1 MIKIIL
7 YRYNTLCKHIVRYLI
22 FGGVVLEKKNV
33 GNLNLEQ
40 EIKRNLQ
47 EMANKEIEDVYK
59 DLDTSIEGLDQ
70 KEAAKR
76 LEDHGLNEIVYEKRK
91 PWYMYLLRSFLDP
104 FILILLFIVFVSYFT
119 DVAFAP
125 AAEKSYVTILII
137 SILIAISV
145 TLRFTQEYKSQITA
159 DNLKELVHNTT
170 AIKRDGKDPEE
181 IDMKKVVPGD
191 IIRLAAGDLIP
202 ADMRIISCTDLFISQ
217 SSLTGESEPVEKFPD
232 NRDSDENENVADI
245 DNIALMGTI
254 VVSGSAIGVVVR
266 TGNNSYF
273 GSIAKSI
280 AKDVGETSFEEGV
293 RSVSVLLI
301 KFMFVMVPIVF
312 LINGITKGDWL
323 SALLFSISIA
333 VGLTPEMLPTLVSTN
348 LAKGAVSLSEK
359 QIIIKRLNSIQN
371 FGAMD
376 ILCTDKTGTLTEDK
390 IILESYLNVS
400 GKEDKNV
407 LIHGY
412 LNSFHQTGL
421 KNLLDKA
428 VIKRG
433 DNTGIEDEV
442 SVYKKIDEIP
452 FDFRRRRMS
461 VVVKDESG
469 KRKLIT
475 KGAAEEMLSI
485 CSKVQINGD
494 IIDLTDEINEKIMS
508 MVYELNEEG
517 MRVLAIATKSDVPDE
532 TKFGVADECEMTLI
546 GYMGFL
552 DPPKESSIS
561 AIKALYAHGLDVKVL
576 TGDNDIVTK
585 KIAKDVGIPI
595 NNVLLGTD
603 IESISDEE
611 LYTLASKSSILAK
624 LSPTQKERVIR
635 VLQENEHVV
644 GFLGDGINDA
654 QALKQADVGI
664 SVDTAVD
671 IAKESADIIML
682 EKDLNVLEEG
692 VIEGRRVFG
701 NINKYIKI
709 TASSNFG
716 NIFSVLIASA
726 FLPFLPMLPIQL
738 LIQNLL
744 YSISQISI
752 PWDNMDEEYLRKP
765 QQWDASEIRKFMIYI
780 GPISSIF
787 DIVTFAVMWFVFDA
801 NSIENMALFQSGWFV
816 VGLLTQTLIV
826 HMIRTRK
833 IPFVQSIASAPV
845 LIMTAVIMIA
855 GIIIP
860 FTGFGAFINL
870 VPLPPTYFLWLIG
883 ILISY
888 SILTEITKRWY
899 ISKFD
904 SWI

>member
-1 MIKIIL
+1 M
-7 YRYNTLCKHIVRYLI
+7 
-22 FGGVVLEKKNV
+22 

-40 EIKRNLQ
+40 EIKKNLQ
-47 EMANKEIEDVYK
+47 EMANKDIEDVYK

-91 PWYMYLLRSFLDP
+91 PWYVYLLRSFLDP

-119 DVAFAP
+119 DIAFAP
-125 AAEKSYVTILII
+125 AEEKSYVTILII

-145 TLRFTQEYKSQITA
+145 ILRFTQEYRSQITA

-170 AIKRDGKDPEE
+170 AIKREGKNPEE
-181 IDMKKVVPGD
+181 IDMKRVVPGD

-254 VVSGSAIGVVVR
+254 VVSGAAIGVVLR

-273 GSIAKSI
+273 GSIAESI
-280 AKDVGETSFEEGV
+280 SKDVGETSFEEGV

-390 IILESYLNVS
+390 IVLENYLNVS

-442 SVYKKIDEIP
+442 SMYRKIDEIP
-452 FDFRRRRMS
+452 FDFKRRRMS
-461 VVVKDESG
+461 VVVKDENG

-494 IIDLTDEINEKIMS
+494 IVDLTPELNEKIMS
-508 MVYELNEEG
+508 MVYELNEKG
-517 MRVLAIATKSDVPDE
+517 MRVLAIATKIDVPDE

-561 AIKALYAHGLDVKVL
+561 AIKALYTHGLDIKVL
-576 TGDNDIVTK
+576 TGDNEIVTK
-585 KIAKDVGIPI
+585 KIAQDVGIPV

-611 LYTLASKSSILAK
+611 LYTQASKSSILAK
-624 LSPTQKERVIR
+624 LSPAQKERVIR

-845 LIMTAVIMIA
+845 LIMTAIIMIA

-888 SILTEITKRWY
+888 SLLTEITKRWY
-899 ISKFD
+899 IRKFD

>member
-1 MIKIIL
+1 M
-7 YRYNTLCKHIVRYLI
+7 
-22 FGGVVLEKKNV
+22 EKNNV
-33 GNLNLEQ
+33 SALNLEQ
-40 EIKRNLQ
+40 EIKKNLQ
-47 EMANKEIEDVYK
+47 EMGNKDIEEVFK
-59 DLDTSIEGLDQ
+59 DLDTSMEGLDQ
-70 KEAAKR
+70 KEAEKR
-76 LEDHGLNEIVYEKRK
+76 LETHGLNEIVYEKKR

-119 DVAFAP
+119 DIAFVP
-125 AAEKSYVTILII
+125 VEEKSYITILII
-137 SILIAISV
+137 STLIAISV
-145 TLRFTQEYKSQITA
+145 ILRFTQKYKSQITA
-159 DNLKELVHNTT
+159 DNLKEMVHNTT
-170 AIKRDGKDPEE
+170 AIKRKGKDPEE
-181 IDMKKVVPGD
+181 INMIKVVPGD

-202 ADMRIISCTDLFISQ
+202 ADMRIIECTDLFISQ
-217 SSLTGESEPVEKFPD
+217 SSLTGESEPVEKFQD

-254 VVSGSAIGVVVR
+254 VVSGAAMGVVVR

-301 KFMFVMVPIVF
+301 RFMFVMVPIVF

-359 QIIIKRLNSIQN
+359 KIIIKRLNSIQN

-390 IILESYLNVS
+390 IILETYLNVS
-400 GKEDKNV
+400 GEEDRDV
-407 LIHGY
+407 LVHGY

-433 DNTGIEDEV
+433 DDTGIEDEV
-442 SVYKKIDEIP
+442 NMYKKIDEIP
-452 FDFRRRRMS
+452 FDFKRRRMS
-461 VVVKDESG
+461 VVVKDKDN
-469 KRKLIT
+469 KRQLIT
-475 KGAAEEMLSI
+475 KGAVEEMLSI
-485 CSKVQINGD
+485 STKVQVKGE
-494 IIDLTDEINEKIMS
+494 IIDLTPEINEKIMS
-508 MVYELNEEG
+508 MVYDLNEEG
-517 MRVLAIATKSDVPDE
+517 MRVLAISTKIDVPDE
-532 TKFGVADECEMTLI
+532 SKFGVADECEMTLI

-552 DPPKESSIS
+552 DPPKESSIT
-561 AIKALYAHGLDVKVL
+561 AIKALYEHGLDIKVL

-603 IESISDEE
+603 IEGISDED
-611 LYTLASKSSILAK
+611 LYIVASKSSILAK
-624 LSPTQKERVIR
+624 LSPAQKERVIR
-635 VLQENEHVV
+635 VLQDHDHVV

-671 IAKESADIIML
+671 IAKESADIILL

-833 IPFVQSIASAPV
+833 IPFIQSIASAPV
-845 LIMTAVIMIA
+845 LIMTAIIMIV

-860 FTGFGAFINL
+860 FTGFGSFINL
-870 VPLPPTYFLWLIG
+870 VPLPPSYFIWLVG

-888 SILTEITKRWY
+888 SLLTEITKRWY
-899 ISKFD
+899 IKKFD